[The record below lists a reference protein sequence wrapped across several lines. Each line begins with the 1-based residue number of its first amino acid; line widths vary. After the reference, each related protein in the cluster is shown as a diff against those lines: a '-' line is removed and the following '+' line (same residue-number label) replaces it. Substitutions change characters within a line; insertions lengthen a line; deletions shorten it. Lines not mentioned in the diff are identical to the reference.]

1 MNFYFFREKTKSKSQ
16 EMKAGGPER
25 ELGLFYWFN

>member
-1 MNFYFFREKTKSKSQ
+1 MNFSFSWEKTKSKSQ

-25 ELGLFYWFN
+25 ELGMF